1 MRVMLDWTNIEA
13 FQENAERVEEIKVL
27 NECFSWEKSSKQT
40 LVETLIRVGFYGSM
54 IGFVS
59 KNLVISG
66 GGLKLG
72 AYLSNP
78 SQLEPLMDALKL
90 MVDGV
95 SKL

>member
-1 MRVMLDWTNIEA
+1 MLDWTNIEA

-27 NECFSWEKSSKQT
+27 NESFSLQISSKQA
-40 LVETLIRVGFYGSM
+40 LIETLMKAGFYGSI
-54 IGFVS
+54 IGFIS

-72 AYLSNP
+72 ACLINP
-78 SQLEPLMDALKL
+78 SQMEPLMDALKL
-90 MVDGV
+90 MADGV